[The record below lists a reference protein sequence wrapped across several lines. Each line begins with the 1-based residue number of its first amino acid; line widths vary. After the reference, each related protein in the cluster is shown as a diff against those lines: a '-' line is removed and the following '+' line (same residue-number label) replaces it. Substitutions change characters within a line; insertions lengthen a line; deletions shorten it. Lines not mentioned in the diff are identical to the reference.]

1 MTPVHQ
7 PRSSFVIRI
16 WWEEAGDSQPIWR
29 GWVQHTR
36 SGEAAYVQD
45 LDELL
50 AFIERR
56 TGKLAVPDRPPAW
69 LR

>member
-1 MTPVHQ
+1 
-7 PRSSFVIRI
+7 
-16 WWEEAGDSQPIWR
+16 
-29 GWVQHTR
+29 VQHTR

-45 LDELL
+45 LEELL

-56 TGKLAVPDRPPAW
+56 TGKLTGTVGKG